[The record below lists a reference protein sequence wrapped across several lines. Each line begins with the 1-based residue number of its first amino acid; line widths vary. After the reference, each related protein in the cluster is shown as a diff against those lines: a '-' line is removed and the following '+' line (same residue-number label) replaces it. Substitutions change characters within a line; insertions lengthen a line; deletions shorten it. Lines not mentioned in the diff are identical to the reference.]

1 MIDCDLLLWD
11 GGRWDAVDLQVPHP
25 RLSER
30 RFALVP
36 LLELDPDLA
45 LPDGTPLA
53 RLEAT
58 LDADEQAVHRLDRRI
73 DQG

>member
-1 MIDCDLLLWD
+1 L
-11 GGRWDAVDLQVPHP
+11 PK
-25 RLSER
+25 R

-36 LLELDPDLA
+36 LLDLDPDLA

-53 RLEAT
+53 RLEAA
-58 LDADEQAVHRLDRRI
+58 LDAGEQVVHRLDRRI